1 MSTPQR
7 TRKSPQQRA
16 AEILQAAV
24 ALAGEQGLAAL
35 TLRSV
40 AERAGVTP
48 ALVAHYR
55 PSMDALVAE
64 VFAEV
69 VGEEL
74 AEVRTIVRGTP
85 GERLARLF
93 ATILGDGRDDV
104 TLVWVEGWAHARR
117 NPALSAAIDEQM
129 AAWQGFVAGIIA
141 DGCREGVFTTDD
153 PDAVAWQLLG
163 MIDGLAAH
171 ALARGTDS
179 APFVARLARASEV
192 LVGAEPGTVTAA

>member
-7 TRKSPQQRA
+7 TRKSPAERA
-16 AEILQAAV
+16 AEIHVAAV
-24 ALAGEQGLAAL
+24 ALAREQGLTAL

-64 VFAEV
+64 VFADV

-74 AEVRTIVRGTP
+74 AEVRAVVTGTP
-85 GERLARLF
+85 GQRLARLF

-104 TLVWVEGWAHARR
+104 TLVWVEGWAQARR
-117 NPALSAAIDEQM
+117 NPPLAAAIDEQM
-129 AAWQGFVAGIIA
+129 GAWQSYVSEMISE
-141 DGCREGVFTTDD
+141 GCRDGAFTTDD

-179 APFVARLARASEV
+179 APFVARLAQASEV
-192 LVGAEPGTVTAA
+192 LVGAEPGSVTAE

>member
-7 TRKSPQQRA
+7 TRKSPAERA
-16 AEILQAAV
+16 AEIRLSAM
-24 ALAGEQGLAAL
+24 ALAREHGLTAL

-48 ALVAHYR
+48 ALVAHYS

-64 VFAEV
+64 VFADV

-74 AEVRTIVRGTP
+74 ADVRTVVSGTP
-85 GERLARLF
+85 GQRLARLF

-104 TLVWVEGWAHARR
+104 TLVWVEGWAQARR
-117 NPALSAAIDEQM
+117 NPALAAAIDEQM
-129 AAWQGFVAGIIA
+129 AAWQAFVAEIIA
-141 DGCREGVFTTDD
+141 DGCRDGEFTTDD

-171 ALARGTDS
+171 ALARGTGS

-192 LVGAEPGTVTAA
+192 LVGAEPGAVTAD